1 MTKHRPSIVIV
12 GKPNVG
18 KSTLFNTILGRKEA
32 ITGNDYGLTR
42 DYQEANCTIGEI
54 ELKLIDTAGYNT
66 TKNDFTQ
73 KLNEITNI
81 QINSADLVLFVIDG
95 STSLTN
101 EDRDFRKILQKS
113 GKKIVLLINKSELK
127 SAKNY
132 NYQFNELGIKDF
144 IHITALSKNSINIIY
159 NKIKSNII
167 NSFSSKTSKENNA
180 LSHENIRISIVGK
193 PNVGKSTLYNLL
205 YGKERVVTASL
216 AGTTRDSVMSEINH
230 KKYIFE
236 LIDTAGLR
244 KKGKVN
250 QNIEKAAAYYSR

>member
-1 MTKHRPSIVIV
+1 MLLSPKAQFLEQTETIE
-12 GKPNVG
+12 
-18 KSTLFNTILGRKEA
+18 KSNLRFYKVFF
-32 ITGNDYGLTR
+32 Y
-42 DYQEANCTIGEI
+42 
-54 ELKLIDTAGYNT
+54 DT
-66 TKNDFTQ
+66 
-73 KLNEITNI
+73 
-81 QINSADLVLFVIDG
+81 SP
-95 STSLTN
+95 
-101 EDRDFRKILQKS
+101 
-113 GKKIVLLINKSELK
+113 KKITSEINLRVSRFFYTFNSILSNIRSALISTISIK

-144 IHITALSKNSINIIY
+144 IHITALSKNSINLIY

-230 KKYIFE
+230 KKYIC
-236 LIDTAGLR
+236 A
-244 KKGKVN
+244 
-250 QNIEKAAAYYSR
+250 